1 MGQCSLSE
9 DVIFESLKKEL
20 IELLNYL
27 TWLLTGIMSMD
38 LSRPLSMIQQG
49 SFVVYMLNYKEME
62 ISSSY
67 VYPYWA
73 HVLGWIMSMSSILV
87 VPLFAIV
94 QICLG
99 TGSFR
104 QVSVWYLVFVI
115 SYHILS
121 YNRSSLKLLMLS
133 AQDYFDLC

>member
-1 MGQCSLSE
+1 
-9 DVIFESLKKEL
+9 
-20 IELLNYL
+20 
-27 TWLLTGIMSMD
+27 MD

-49 SFVVYMLNYKEME
+49 SFVVYMLNYKEMK
-62 ISSSY
+62 ISSAY

-104 QVSVWYLVFVI
+104 QVSV
-115 SYHILS
+115 
-121 YNRSSLKLLMLS
+121 
-133 AQDYFDLC
+133 